1 MKPYAFRH
9 LLMILFSLG
18 LSACQS
24 TPADTASAPEPP
36 AYQQLGQTIASN
48 ELATAEDQLA
58 GLQSQHPGDDRL
70 ENYQRQL
77 AEAYLQRSQV
87 VLQKG
92 DVNAAA
98 TALARARALMPTAPA
113 LTSGVNGAIAN
124 ARKVELEQTEA
135 AVRAAEAR
143 PAAKLLDPTA
153 LFTPIELN
161 IADINA
167 LRSQL
172 DDLATDIANYQ
183 CDVIVQVPRAADY
196 PWLATLLKKR
206 VVKQAPDLQWKIGRR
221 LEARQRP
228 IVVLI
233 PSKP

>member
-1 MKPYAFRH
+1 MPLTF
-9 LLMILFSLG
+9 INS
-18 LSACQS
+18 SA
-24 TPADTASAPEPP
+24 
-36 AYQQLGQTIASN
+36 
-48 ELATAEDQLA
+48 
-58 GLQSQHPGDDRL
+58 
-70 ENYQRQL
+70 
-77 AEAYLQRSQV
+77 
-87 VLQKG
+87 
-92 DVNAAA
+92 
-98 TALARARALMPTAPA
+98 
-113 LTSGVNGAIAN
+113 
-124 ARKVELEQTEA
+124 
-135 AVRAAEAR
+135 
-143 PAAKLLDPTA
+143 
-153 LFTPIELN
+153 IELN